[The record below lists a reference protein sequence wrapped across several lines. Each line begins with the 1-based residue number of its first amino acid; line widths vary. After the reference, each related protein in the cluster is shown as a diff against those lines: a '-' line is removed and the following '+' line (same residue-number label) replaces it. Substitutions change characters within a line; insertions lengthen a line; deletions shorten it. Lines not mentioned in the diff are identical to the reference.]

1 MNYEVLIPTTY
12 FNLYEVEAESEEEA
26 KRIAGELLFSGNTG
40 DELGAPAPNMLP
52 MEQWEVEQR

>member
-40 DELGAPAPNMLP
+40 G
-52 MEQWEVEQR
+52 